1 MVEVIQGKGVGR
13 DAADA
18 GVRTDEVVIVGAP
31 VLDEEASFGEGTE
44 PVLVKAVVAE
54 GAIEALDEG
63 ILHGFAGLDVVE
75 PANAEP
81 KGEGPCR

>member
-18 GVRTDEVVIVGAP
+18 GVRTDEVVVVGAP